1 MLKRLEKVLAGLNE
15 NSDQINY
22 VNTYNRI
29 ILTYFTLIVM
39 VVQDIYAYTQKEMN
53 FPNSIA
59 TR

>member
-15 NSDQINY
+15 NSDQFKLI
-22 VNTYNRI
+22 TYNRI

-39 VVQDIYAYTQKEMN
+39 VIQDIYAYTQKEMN